1 MAEEEITLRVT
12 RGTRF
17 VDAKATSL
25 REVPEWAKLAARA
38 LDDEHVAE
46 GKAIAALLEENET
59 SPEFFERFRRYT
71 EAASVYD

>member
-17 VDAKATSL
+17 VDAKAASL
-25 REVPEWAKLAARA
+25 SDVPEAARIA
-38 LDDEHVAE
+38 VRVLIEE
-46 GKAIAALLEENET
+46 AALEAALKDRET
-59 SPEFFERFRRYT
+59 SPEFAERFRRYT